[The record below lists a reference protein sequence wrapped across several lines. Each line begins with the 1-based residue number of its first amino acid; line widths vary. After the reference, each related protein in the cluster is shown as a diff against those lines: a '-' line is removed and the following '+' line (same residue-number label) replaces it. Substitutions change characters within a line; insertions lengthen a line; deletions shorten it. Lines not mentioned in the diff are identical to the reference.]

1 MPFEWGKIE
10 CNWSTEHLI
19 YDGFLRSYTI
29 WTWHDELIDFP
40 NVSQIKHLVDS
51 TMEERREEQLEEY
64 NLEDMIQNVG
74 AEAFAQ
80 VHVYE
85 TMSTNAK
92 TLLCVG

>member
-1 MPFEWGKIE
+1 
-10 CNWSTEHLI
+10 
-19 YDGFLRSYTI
+19 
-29 WTWHDELIDFP
+29 
-40 NVSQIKHLVDS
+40 
-51 TMEERREEQLEEY
+51 MEERREEQLEEY